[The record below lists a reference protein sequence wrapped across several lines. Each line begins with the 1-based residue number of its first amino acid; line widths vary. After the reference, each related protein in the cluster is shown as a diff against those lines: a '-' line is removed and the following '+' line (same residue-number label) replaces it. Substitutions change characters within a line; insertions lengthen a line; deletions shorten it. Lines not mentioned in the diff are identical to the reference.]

1 MYSLKK
7 KKKRSRI
14 YLHTRQIIPLLAEKS
29 NKKRYV
35 RFVGYEGSS
44 FFLFFFIERIRE
56 EFHRTGCL
64 EFPFHGI
71 DARTQGLALASGSVP
86 RPGECE
92 TEKERGHGASP
103 RLSSFSLGPFLFL
116 ARLYRSDWLPD
127 VVSSTQTQN
136 RAKR

>member
-7 KKKRSRI
+7 KKKKPNLSPHPTNHPPISRKIEQKALRSFCR
-14 YLHTRQIIPLLAEKS
+14 
-29 NKKRYV
+29 V
-35 RFVGYEGSS
+35 RRVVVFS
-44 FFLFFFIERIRE
+44 FFFFIERIRE